1 MVDLL
6 CGGVS
11 FVVFAASNSF
21 TPPLVGD
28 GECIQAG
35 DTVSIGC
42 VAVDVPGV
50 ATTVW
55 RGSAFNCP
63 DPDTPAGD
71 NRITLTHSAYND
83 SGGTSAA
90 CGPLTAQSGTVTDNC
105 YPSTLM
111 FSATSDLDGAMVE
124 CSLSAVIPIGSSTLR
139 IGG

>member
-11 FVVFAASNSF
+11 FVGFAASNSF

-28 GECIQAG
+28 GGCIQAG

-42 VAVDVPGV
+42 VAVDTQGG
-50 ATTVW
+50 ASTVW
-55 RGSAFNCP
+55 RGSAFSCP
-63 DPDTPAGD
+63 APGTPTTD
-71 NRITLTHSAYND
+71 NRITLIHSDY
-83 SGGTSAA
+83 SGGTSAV

-111 FSATSDLDGAMVE
+111 FNATADLDGAMVE
-124 CSLSAVIPIGSSTLR
+124 CSLSTVVSIGSTTLR

>member
-11 FVVFAASNSF
+11 FVGFAASLF

-28 GECIQAG
+28 GGCIQAG
-35 DTVSIGC
+35 ETVNIEC
-42 VAVDVPGV
+42 VAVDSLGT

-63 DPDTPAGD
+63 APGTPGAD
-71 NRITLTHSAYND
+71 NRITMVHSAYND
-83 SGGTSAA
+83 SGGTSAV
-90 CGPLTAQSGTVTDNC
+90 CDPLTAQSGTVIDGC
-105 YPSTLM
+105 YPSTLI
-111 FSATSDLDGAMVE
+111 FNATADLDGAMVE
-124 CSLSAVIPIGSSTLR
+124 CSISAVIPIGSSTLR